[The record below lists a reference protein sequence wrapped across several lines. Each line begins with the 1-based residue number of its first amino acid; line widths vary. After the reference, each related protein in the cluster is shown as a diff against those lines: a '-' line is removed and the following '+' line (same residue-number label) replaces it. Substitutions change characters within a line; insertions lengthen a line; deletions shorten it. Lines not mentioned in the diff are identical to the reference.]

1 MHTHIRATAKVAL
14 ITALL
19 GAGLQSAYAGA
30 VIINPAGT
38 VALGIND
45 AGHLNFSSAVNPS
58 NASATGLSII
68 TPAGVRLDATAPGCL
83 CEGWGVSGNGIAGY
97 ANVSTDGVVNLSVDS
112 FTSTA
117 STATSTVHV
126 TSLPN
131 LTVTQVYSPATEA
144 GASDVLYKDT
154 VTITNTG
161 ASTITDV
168 RYVRVMDWDVPPTEF
183 NEYVTI
189 QGVAG
194 ALFNAATNPGG
205 LLQRSHNDGF
215 ETANPLINGSPIT
228 ATTLNADFKDLGIL
242 DHGAYFRFGFGDL
255 AAGAS
260 KTFSIYYG
268 AAFSETQALN
278 ALGAVGIELYSLG
291 QSSTPNGPDLGLPY
305 TFAFGFKGVG
315 GVTVLPN
322 PEAGA
327 VPEPSTY
334 GLIGAALLG
343 AVVYFRRRQTKH

>member
-1 MHTHIRATAKVAL
+1 MHPHIRATLKVASIAAL
-14 ITALL
+14 LL
-19 GAGLQSAYAGA
+19 GAALQSAYAGA

-83 CEGWGVSGNGIAGY
+83 CEGWGVSGNGIAGF
-97 ANVSTDGVVNLSVDS
+97 ANVSTDSGVNNLTVDS
-112 FTSTA
+112 FVAGA

-126 TSLPN
+126 TSLPT
-131 LTVTQVYSPATEA
+131 LSVTQVYAPATEA
-144 GASDVLYKDT
+144 GASDVLFKDT

-161 ASTITDV
+161 AATITDV

-183 NEYVTI
+183 SEYVSIKGT
-189 QGVAG
+189 AS
-194 ALFNAATNPGG
+194 TT

-215 ETANPLINGSPIT
+215 ETANPLVNGSPIT
-228 ATTLNADFKDLGIL
+228 ASTLNADFTDLGVL

-255 AAGAS
+255 AAGES

-268 AAFSETQALN
+268 AAFSEVQALT

-315 GVTVLPN
+315 GIVVVP
-322 PEAGA
+322 PAEPGA

-343 AVVYFRRRQTKH
+343 AVVYFRRRQTKS

>member
-1 MHTHIRATAKVAL
+1 MQTHIRATAKVAL
-14 ITALL
+14 IAVLL

-38 VALGIND
+38 VALGVND

-126 TSLPN
+126 TSLPA
-131 LTVTQVYSPATEA
+131 LSVTQVYAPATEA

-161 ASTITDV
+161 GATITDV

-183 NEYVTI
+183 SEYVSIKGT
-189 QGVAG
+189 AS
-194 ALFNAATNPGG
+194 TT

-215 ETANPLINGSPIT
+215 ETANPLVNGSPIT
-228 ATTLNADFKDLGIL
+228 ASTLNADFQDLGVL

-255 AAGAS
+255 AAGES

-315 GVTVLPN
+315 GIVVVP
-322 PEAGA
+322 PAEPGA

-343 AVVYFRRRQTKH
+343 AVVYFRRRQTKN

>member
-1 MHTHIRATAKVAL
+1 MHAHIRTAAKVAF
-14 ITALL
+14 IAALL
-19 GAGLQSAYAGA
+19 GAGLQSAHAGA

-83 CEGWGVSGNGIAGY
+83 CEGWGVSGNGVAGY
-97 ANVSTDGVVNLSVDS
+97 ANVSTDGGVNNLTVDTFS
-112 FTSTA
+112 
-117 STATSTVHV
+117 STATTATSNVHV
-126 TSLPN
+126 TSLPT
-131 LTVTQVYSPATEA
+131 LSVSQVYTPATEA

-161 ASTITDV
+161 AATITDV

-183 NEYVTI
+183 SEYVSIVGT
-189 QGVAG
+189 AS
-194 ALFNAATNPGG
+194 TT

-215 ETANPLINGSPIT
+215 ETANPLVNGSPIT
-228 ATTLNADFKDLGIL
+228 ASTLNSDFTDLGVL
-242 DHGAYFRFGFGDL
+242 DHGAYFRFGFGNL
-255 AAGAS
+255 AAGES

-315 GVTVLPN
+315 GIVVVPPG
-322 PEAGA
+322 PESGA
-327 VPEPSTY
+327 VPEPGTY

-343 AVVYFRRRQTKH
+343 AAVYFRRRQTKN